1 MIKKIT
7 TLSLIASSAI
17 FAAQTEL
24 SPLNVESTIITEVA
38 QNAQLSADL
47 AEALSTSVPSIDMS
61 RRSGIANDILIRGQT
76 RDNISVSV
84 DGTKIQGA
92 CVNRMDPPISHI
104 ITNQIQD
111 VEVIEGPY
119 DVENF
124 GTMSGGVK
132 IKTKKPTKHFKGEA
146 NFAYG
151 TWNHLKFGASA
162 SGGNDYVRM
171 LVSASTESSN
181 QYKDGNGNTLAGQ
194 IQKNADAN
202 PSDKTATGAVLK
214 PQYKDMK
221 AYTKSSLMAKMF
233 IKLTQDQEV
242 RLGYTANRS
251 EGILYANTKMDA
263 LYDNSNIYN
272 VKYIVKNLSDTY
284 KKLSLQYYESDVDH
298 PMASKYRVSSNNPMK
313 NNTNHLKTQMQGVK
327 LKNSFELASYKLLI
341 GLDGSK
347 RNWNGDYYN
356 TTTKAPKGKSVGNTT
371 TTNMAFFTKLDK
383 SFDALDMSF
392 GLRYNSTQIAHTTL
406 ETRDYTSLNA
416 NLVNTY
422 HLDEE
427 NKLFFGLGRAS
438 RVPDARELYFRN
450 IKNKNT
456 DTTGTPNLN
465 QTTNTELDLG
475 YELQGEMIGL
485 KIKGF
490 YSRLHNYIYI
500 QKDKLVD
507 AFQNVNATVYG
518 AELSASYYATD
529 ELTLDLGASYKVGN
543 RDKALVG
550 TTQTGTNLANIAP
563 LRGTLNLS
571 YEYMNESVASMG
583 VRASQAWNK
592 FDGENGEQ
600 KLAAWAVLDM
610 KVRHRLNKLFD
621 FTLGVN
627 NLLDATYA
635 QSNTYANLTLVTS
648 GSTGKIMLLNEPGR
662 YIYTNLNAKF

>member
-7 TLSLIASSAI
+7 LSLITSSMI
-17 FAAQTEL
+17 FAAEIEL
-24 SPLNVESTIITEVA
+24 SPLNVEATIITEVA
-38 QNAQLSADL
+38 KNAQLSADL
-47 AEALSTSVPSIDMS
+47 AQALSTSVPSIDMS

-84 DGTKIQGA
+84 DGTKVQGA

-104 ITNQIQD
+104 ITSQIQD

-132 IKTKKPTKHFKGEA
+132 IKTKKPTKGVKGEA
-146 NFAYG
+146 NLAYG
-151 TWNHLKFGASA
+151 AFNYLKFGASA

-202 PSDKTATGAVLK
+202 PSDRTATGAVLK
-214 PQYKDMK
+214 QKYKNMK
-221 AYTKSSLMAKMF
+221 AYTKSSFMTKMF
-233 IKLTQDQEV
+233 IKLAQNQEL

-251 EGILYANTKMDA
+251 DGILYANTKMDA
-263 LYDNSNIYN
+263 VYDNSNIYN
-272 VKYIVKNLSDTY
+272 VKYILKNLSDSY

-298 PMASKYRVSSNNPMK
+298 PMATKFRVSSKNQMM
-313 NNTNHLKTQMQGVK
+313 NNTNHLRTKMQGVK
-327 LKNSFELASYKLLI
+327 LKNNFEVANYKLLV
-341 GLDGSK
+341 GLDGSQ
-347 RNWNGDYYN
+347 RYWAGNYYN
-356 TTTKAPKGKSVGNTT
+356 TSTKAPRGQSLSATT
-371 TTNMAFFTKLDK
+371 TTNMALFTKLDK

-392 GLRYNSTQIAHTTL
+392 GLRYNSTQIIHANS
-406 ETRDYTSLNA
+406 ESRNYTSLNA
-416 NLVNTY
+416 NLINTY
-422 HLDEE
+422 HVDEE
-427 NKLFFGLGRAS
+427 NKLFLGIGRAS

-450 IKNKNT
+450 IKNTGT
-456 DTTGTPNLN
+456 DTVGTANLN

-485 KIKGF
+485 KVKGF
-490 YSRLHNYIYI
+490 YSMLHNYIYI
-500 QKDKLVD
+500 QKGKLLN
-507 AFQNVNATVYG
+507 AFHNVNATVYG
-518 AELSASYYATD
+518 AELSASYYPTD
-529 ELTLDLGASYKVGN
+529 ELTLDLGASYKLGN
-543 RDKALVG
+543 RKKSLAG
-550 TTQTGTNLANIAP
+550 QTGTNLANIAP

-571 YEYMNESVASMG
+571 YEYMNQSVASMG
-583 VRASQAWNK
+583 VRASETWK
-592 FDGENGEQ
+592 KYDGENGEQ

-610 KVRHRLNKLFD
+610 KVRHRFNKVFD
-621 FTLGVN
+621 FTLGAN
-627 NLLDATYA
+627 NLLNATYA